1 MANQQQIT
9 TITFFRFHG
18 FSNQLWAFGQMQFA
32 HAHLAKAAG
41 LSFYKLMGS
50 GANDGFNPYPD
61 WTTYALLGIWENE
74 SVAKF
79 FFNKSEIIKKYH
91 DHASEQWT
99 IFMKNIKAT
108 GEWSKQN
115 PFVTSEDLQEENKL
129 TAIIT
134 RATIKWK
141 MLPTF
146 WRYVPTSSIPLKN
159 NDGLIYTKGIG
170 EAPLVQMA
178 TFSIWK
184 NFESVRAF
192 AYQSKEH
199 KVAIEKTRTLKWYKE
214 EMFTRF
220 QPYKTTGTWG
230 GEDPLKKYLI

>member
-1 MANQQQIT
+1 MPNSQQISS
-9 TITFFRFHG
+9 ITFFRFQG
-18 FSNQLWAFGQMQFA
+18 FRHQLWAFGMMQFA
-32 HAHLAKAAG
+32 HAYLAKAKG
-41 LSFYKLMGS
+41 LPFYKLMGS

-61 WTTYALLGIWENE
+61 WTTYALLGVWENE
-74 SVAKF
+74 GHARHF
-79 FFNKSEIIKKYH
+79 FKNSEVIKKYQNH
-91 DHASEQWT
+91 TSEQWT

-108 GEWSKQN
+108 GEWSKKN
-115 PFVTSEDLQEENKL
+115 PFTPSPALDEENKL

-146 WRYVPTSSIPLKN
+146 WRYVPTSSIPLKSN
-159 NDGLIYTKGIG
+159 NGLIYTKGIG

-184 NFESVRAF
+184 DFDSVKDF

-199 KVAIEKTRTLKWYKE
+199 QVAIEKTRKLKWYKE

-220 QPYKTTGTWG
+220 QPYASMGTWG
-230 GEDPLKKYLI
+230 GEKPLEKYL